1 MSLIATGG
9 VSPREKP
16 YGLIIL
22 THGDYDV
29 IKDTQ
34 VLKSADDPTEPMNT
48 QDKCQGCRY
57 LSSG

>member
-1 MSLIATGG
+1 MSLSATGEM
-9 VSPREKP
+9 SLREKP
-16 YGLIIL
+16 YGLIIS

-34 VLKSADDPTEPMNT
+34 VLKSVDDPTEPMNT

-57 LSSG
+57 LSSV